1 MGELNSKPHF
11 HMAIPDRR
19 IGISVISIQSSDAYD
34 VISNSEIPLWMVQQQ
49 ATIDVTTDANVLSS
63 KQKG

>member
-1 MGELNSKPHF
+1 
-11 HMAIPDRR
+11 MAIPDRR